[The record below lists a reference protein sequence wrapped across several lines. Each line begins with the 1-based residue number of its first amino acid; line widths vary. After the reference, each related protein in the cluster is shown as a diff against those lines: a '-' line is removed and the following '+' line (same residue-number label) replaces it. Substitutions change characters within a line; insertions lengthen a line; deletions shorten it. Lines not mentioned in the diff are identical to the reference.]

1 MIQLIEN
8 ADDLTKY
15 LPLNKGFDYAL
26 LEADVDDALRDY
38 VLPYLSR
45 EQFDASKISTD
56 AKHVELISIVK
67 KSAYNLALASWLP
80 MGKVLISESG
90 IQAGVDKERQ
100 ASSEDKADAISSAK
114 KKGLRAIEQMLEFL
128 EANAAT
134 FTDWAASEAF
144 TVINGSFLRSAKEFA
159 IIENSRSVFLRLKP
173 YIADVER
180 QYLSE
185 LIPESVYI
193 RLLSRDYTA
202 IAEENRVIYQR
213 FLTNY
218 IMPFVRDM
226 SMAKAARAMAIIKDQ
241 FGTLTAFDNVGANH
255 AKGYKTI
262 QKELLEGWI
271 EDLTNAAQGNLTKL
285 ATFLDTNKAAFGII
299 EAEKPERVIYRNDVT
314 HGTAIF

>member
-15 LPLNKGFDYAL
+15 LPLNKGFDYTL

-45 EQFDASKISTD
+45 EQFDSSINSID
-56 AKHVELISIVK
+56 VKHLELMSIVK

-80 MGKVLISESG
+80 LGKVMISEAG
-90 IQAGVDKERQ
+90 IQSGVDKERQ

-114 KKGLRAIEQMLEFL
+114 KKGLRAIDQMLEFL
-128 EANAAT
+128 EGNAAT
-134 FTDWAASEAF
+134 FSAWAVSDAF
-144 TVINGSFLRSAKEFA
+144 TLLKSSFIRSAKEFA

-173 YIADVER
+173 YIEDVER

-185 LIPESVYI
+185 LIPEAVYTTV
-193 RLLSRDYTA
+193 LSRNYTA
-202 IAEENRVIYQR
+202 ISEENRVIYQR
-213 FLTNY
+213 FLQNY

-255 AKGYKTI
+255 AKGYKTV

-271 EDLTNAAQGNLTKL
+271 EDLTNAAQNNLTKL
-285 ATFLDTNKAAFGII
+285 ATFLDTNKTAFGII
-299 EAEKPERVIYRNDVT
+299 EAEKAERVIYRNDIT